1 MHVEGYQVV
10 ETISRSGRSH
20 VCRARRTADGTSVVI
35 KSVAS
40 DQPDPEDL
48 AKLEFEFRILRK
60 LSAPGVLRALEL
72 VRGAGNVALI
82 VEDFGGQPPAYVAGS
97 DALDVF
103 FSVATAITRT
113 LGTIHA
119 QNVIHKDIKPRNI
132 LINPRTREV
141 KLIDFN
147 TAIERSHEHQDSDRP
162 RTQQGSLAYMSPE
175 QTGRMNRDLDYRADY
190 YSLGVTCFELLTGT
204 LPFSASDAMGW
215 VHCHLS
221 KPAPDARSV
230 NPAIPEPVAQI
241 VRKLMA
247 KDPDDRYQSARGLL
261 LDLEHCQR
269 EWQATRAIS
278 AFSLASHDVSER
290 FQISKKLFGREGD
303 IATLLG
309 SFEAASTGAGKLLLV
324 SGYSGVGKSSLIN
337 EIQRVIVRARGHFI
351 AGKFDQ
357 LERNVPY
364 GALLQALRGFV
375 KQLLA
380 ESDDR
385 VQAFRQRLS
394 SALGTQA
401 KVLVDLVPELERLL
415 GKSPAPPELDAQE
428 ARLRVQ
434 RVFRDFIKSIAR
446 PEQPLVIF
454 IDDLQWTDASTL
466 ELLST
471 LLSDE
476 SLRHVLVIGA
486 YRDNEVSEG
495 HLLSLALSAI
505 EAARAEAIARLHL
518 LPLSEQS
525 VQALIADTL
534 HCEPGQSAPLAQLIF
549 NKTAGNPFFV
559 NELLRL
565 LHRDGAFHFDAGQGA
580 WHWDLAKIQSAS
592 ISDNIVEL
600 MVSRLRSLPDQTL
613 EQLCTAACLG
623 ARFELIKLSRVAD
636 RPLHAIA
643 AALREAVLVDILI
656 PFGDGYRL
664 LGEDGE
670 SAFGSS
676 TGFDVEYEFQH
687 DRVRQA
693 AYQLLSEQD
702 RTRLHLRIGRLDL
715 AALRESGQE
724 ENVFE
729 VVNHLNLGR
738 ELITAPD
745 ERAELSRLN
754 AIAGQRARRSAAYSV
769 AVGYFEQSL
778 ALLSAAQK
786 QASPEAS
793 FEYSR
798 ALVECVWLT
807 GDVERANLLADA
819 LIEAAPNKVARGSA
833 VELKVTV
840 LEHEG
845 RMLDAVRTIRAQLS
859 AFGIELPEEP
869 AEIDRRVGE
878 SIAKMQAHLA
888 RVRVEDLPLL
898 PELEDPD
905 LLTAMNLLFQVI
917 PSAIQTYPPLF
928 ILAELTM
935 FDIALTHG
943 KTAVSCKNFVDCGI
957 IQGGILGDY
966 DTAYRLGKAAFAALE
981 KYAPI
986 PLESAVQFVFG
997 AFVSH
1002 WRAPVREGLEA
1013 FARALRAGIDLGD
1026 PRHATFSRVHTLQ
1039 RKLLIG
1045 VNLHELSAEFVEVI
1059 AYLEESRA
1067 ANALVGARAA
1077 ERVTS
1082 RLCDPSLSAHPSDA
1096 FTTALTAFGN
1106 AQWVFSYG
1114 QAEMMASV
1122 VLGDSRAAEEWL
1134 QFTRPMMN
1142 AGVGLFAFADYHL
1155 FEAFILAK
1163 GIAAQVGAEREAT
1176 LAKLL
1181 ENQEKLRIW
1190 AENCPANF
1198 AHKYQLCCAEVAR
1211 VRAAPSDEVLG
1222 LYDEAIASAA
1232 DDFVQF
1238 RALANERL
1246 GEYWSEKHKPKIART
1261 FIEEAR
1267 YLYELWGAR
1276 AKVRQLELRY
1286 PEWIGQVEAGG
1297 PRTTARRSTTRDGF
1311 TGALDLES
1319 IIKATQVISSEV
1331 KIDKLFTKLMA
1342 TLIENAGAEQGC
1354 LILIGEASHELTVVA
1369 RAHVARDIP
1378 DAGRAIPVD
1387 DSSELCS
1394 EIVRYVA
1401 RTSDTVVLDDATADA
1416 AYADYDYIRR
1426 NAVKSLLCM
1435 PVLNQGKLVAILYAE
1450 NNATTRAFT
1459 AQRLSLLQ
1467 VIASQ
1472 AAISLTNAQLYDKL
1486 EEKVTE
1492 RTLELR
1498 EKNRE
1503 IRAMLNS
1510 MQQGIFTVGENL
1522 LIQPEYS
1529 PYLERILDRTDIAG
1543 RDCLQVVFE
1552 GSNLGA
1558 DALAATRTALV
1569 VSFGGESFFAQMN
1582 ASHLVQEFH
1591 KRDERGETRY
1601 FEVDWN
1607 PIADEHDLVRKFL
1620 VALRDVSLVRQL
1632 KETVAANSRELSMLG
1647 QVLDAGIEP
1656 FQRFCSSTRALLGR
1670 IDSAIAA
1677 ASLEPDALE
1686 VCFRNMHTIK
1696 GNARMLALSELV
1708 DAAHLAEEAYA
1719 ELRRDPTKAPD
1730 LSQLAEGQ
1738 LAVRSAVEGYERVF
1752 RLKLGDVTRGSA
1764 ARAERALGEIRALL
1778 KEATSGSPAPAQV
1791 LRAVDRLLIRADAV
1805 SVEEVVKGS
1814 ERMLASLANELGKA
1828 TPIVECDA
1836 DGLLLSADWAEV
1848 MRDVLPHAFRNAMDH
1863 GIEAEAER
1871 KERGKPVQ
1879 GRIRLRAERLGSHV
1893 VIRFADDG
1901 RGLGLAAL
1909 RERMG
1914 TAAASDEEVAKTV
1927 FLSGVS
1933 TVATLSRTSGRGV
1946 GMDAIRAFVRQR
1958 GGGVNIAFTGE
1969 GRAGYRPFEL
1979 VFELPESAVL
1989 PVTRESKPPS

>member
-1 MHVEGYQVV
+1 MYVEGYQLV

-20 VCRARRTADGTSVVI
+20 VCRARRTADGASVVI

-40 DQPDPEDL
+40 EQPDPEDL

-60 LSAPGVLRALEL
+60 LDAPGVLRALAL

-82 VEDFGGQPPAYVAGS
+82 VEDFGGQPPAHVAGS
-97 DALDVF
+97 EALDVF
-103 FSVATAITRT
+103 FTVATAIART

-119 QNVIHKDIKPRNI
+119 QNIIHKDVKPRNI

-162 RTQQGSLAYMSPE
+162 RAQQGSLAYMSPE

-261 LDLEHCQR
+261 LDLERCQR
-269 EWQATRAIS
+269 EWQATRAI
-278 AFSLASHDVSER
+278 APFALGAHDVSER
-290 FQISKKLFGREGD
+290 FQISKKLFGRDPD
-303 IATLLG
+303 IEVLLG
-309 SFEAASTGAGKLLLV
+309 SFEAASAGAGKLLLV

-351 AGKFDQ
+351 AGKFNQ

-380 ESDDR
+380 EPDDR
-385 VQAFRQRLS
+385 VQAWRKRLS
-394 SALGTQA
+394 SALGMQA

-415 GKSPAPPELDAQE
+415 GKTPAPPELDAQE

-434 RVFRDFIKSIAR
+434 RVFRDFIKCIAQ
-446 PEQPLVIF
+446 PEHPLVIF

-471 LLSDE
+471 LLSDD
-476 SLRHVLVIGA
+476 SVRHVLVIGA
-486 YRDNEVSEG
+486 YRDNEVNEG
-495 HLLSLALSAI
+495 HLLSIALKAI
-505 EAARAEAIARLHL
+505 EAARAGAIARLHL

-525 VQALIADTL
+525 VQALVADTL
-534 HCEPGQSAPLAQLIF
+534 HCEPQQSAPLAQLVF

-559 NELLRL
+559 NELLHL
-565 LHRDGAFHFDAGQGA
+565 LHRDGAFRFDAGRGLWQ
-580 WHWDLAKIQSAS
+580 WDLGKIQSAS

-600 MVSRLRSLPDQTL
+600 MVARLRSLPAQTL

-623 ARFELIKLSRVAD
+623 GRFELTKLAHVAD
-636 RPLHAIA
+636 RPLHAVA

-664 LGEDGE
+664 LGEDSEG
-670 SAFGSS
+670 AIGSS
-676 TGFDVEYEFQH
+676 VAFDVRYEFQH

-693 AYQLLSEQD
+693 AYQLLEEQE
-702 RTRLHLRIGRLDL
+702 RTRLHLRIGKLDL
-715 AALRESGQE
+715 AALRASGQE
-724 ENVFE
+724 ENIFE

-738 ELITAPD
+738 ELITARD

-754 AIAGQRARRSAAYSV
+754 ASAGQRARRSAAYSV
-769 AVGYFEQSL
+769 AVAYFEQSL
-778 ALLSAAQK
+778 ALLSPAEK
-786 QASPEAS
+786 QASPEAF
-793 FEYSR
+793 FECSR

-807 GDVERANLLADA
+807 GDVERANSLADA

-833 VELKVTV
+833 VELKVSV
-840 LEHEG
+840 LEFEG
-845 RMLDAVRTIRAQLS
+845 RMVDAVRTIRAQLP

-878 SIAKMQAHLA
+878 GIAKMQAHLA
-888 RVRVEDLPLL
+888 RVAVEDLPLL
-898 PELEDPD
+898 PELDDPD
-905 LLTAMNLLFQVI
+905 LLTAMSLLLQII

-935 FDIALTHG
+935 FDITLTHG

-957 IQGGILGDY
+957 IQGGVLGDY
-966 DTAYRLGKAAFAALE
+966 ETAYRLGKAAFAALE
-981 KYAPI
+981 QYAPI
-986 PLESAVQFVFG
+986 PLESAVHFVFG
-997 AFVSH
+997 AFISH

-1026 PRHATFSRVHTLQ
+1026 PRHATFSHVHTMQ

-1045 VNLHELSAEFVEVI
+1045 VNLHELSAEFAEVI

-1077 ERVTS
+1077 ERVAS
-1082 RLCDPSLSAHPSDA
+1082 RLRDSSLSAHPSDA
-1096 FTTALTAFGN
+1096 FTAALTAFGN
-1106 AQWVFSYG
+1106 AQWVYSYG

-1122 VLGDSRAAEEWL
+1122 VLGDSRAAQEWL
-1134 QFTRPMMN
+1134 EFTQPMVG
-1142 AGVGLFAFADYHL
+1142 AGVGLFSFADYHL
-1155 FEAFILAK
+1155 FEALILAD
-1163 GIAAQVGAEREAT
+1163 GIATRTGAEREAT

-1190 AENCPANF
+1190 AHNCPANF
-1198 AHKYQLCCAEVAR
+1198 AHKYQLCCAEIAR

-1222 LYDEAIASAA
+1222 LYDEAIASAG

-1246 GEYWSEKHKPKIART
+1246 AQCWSDKQKPKIARA

-1286 PEWIGQVEAGG
+1286 PEWLAPVDAGG
-1297 PRTTARRSTTRDGF
+1297 PRTTARRSTTRDGW

-1319 IIKATQVISSEV
+1319 IIKATQAISSEV

-1342 TLIENAGAEQGC
+1342 TLIENAGAEQGSLV
-1354 LILIGEASHELTVVA
+1354 LIADANQELTVVA
-1369 RAHVARDIP
+1369 RAHVAREIP
-1378 DAGRAIPVD
+1378 DAARAIPVD

-1401 RTSDTVVLDDATADA
+1401 RTSDTVVLDNATADA

-1435 PVLNQGKLVAILYAE
+1435 PIRNQGKLVAILYAE

-1459 AQRLSLLQ
+1459 AERLSLLQ
-1467 VIASQ
+1467 VIGSQ

-1503 IRAMLNS
+1503 VRAMLNS
-1510 MQQGIFTVGENL
+1510 MQQGIFTVAENL
-1522 LIQPEYS
+1522 IIQPEYS
-1529 PYLERILDRTDIAG
+1529 AYLERILERRDIAG
-1543 RDCLQVVFE
+1543 KDCLEVLFE
-1552 GSNLGA
+1552 GSNLGV

-1582 ASHLVQEFH
+1582 ASHLIQEFQ
-1591 KRDERGETRY
+1591 KRDEHGEIRY

-1607 PIADEHDLVRKFL
+1607 PIPDEDDLVRKFL

-1647 QVLDAGIEP
+1647 QVLDAGVEP
-1656 FQRFCSSTRALLGR
+1656 FQRFCSSARALLAQ
-1670 IDSAIAA
+1670 IEVAIK
-1677 ASLEPDALE
+1677 ASLLEPGSLE

-1696 GNARMLALSELV
+1696 GNARMLGLSELV

-1719 ELRRDPTKAPD
+1719 QLRSDPTKAPD
-1730 LSQLAEGQ
+1730 LSELAAGQ
-1738 LAVRSAVEGYERVF
+1738 LAVRSAVEDYERVF
-1752 RLKLGDVTRGSA
+1752 RLKLGDVTRGST
-1764 ARAERALGEIRALL
+1764 ARAERTLTEIRALL
-1778 KEATSGSPAPAQV
+1778 KDATSGTSAPTQV
-1791 LRAVDRLLIRADAV
+1791 LRALERLLIRADAV
-1805 SVEEVVKGS
+1805 SLDEVVKGS
-1814 ERMLASLANELGKA
+1814 ARMLASLASELGKA
-1828 TPIVECDA
+1828 TPIVECEA
-1836 DGLLLSADWAEV
+1836 DGLLLSADWADV
-1848 MRDVLPHAFRNAMDH
+1848 MRDVLPHAFRNSLDH
-1863 GIEAEAER
+1863 GIEAEEER
-1871 KERGKPVQ
+1871 KRRGKPVQ

-1901 RGLGLAAL
+1901 RGLGLSAL
-1909 RERMG
+1909 RERAG
-1914 TAAASDEEVAKTV
+1914 VAAASDDEVAKTV

-1958 GGGVNIAFTGE
+1958 GGGVSIAFTGQGE
-1969 GRAGYRPFEL
+1969 GDYRPFEL
-1979 VFELPESAVL
+1979 VLELPEDAQVA
-1989 PVTRESKPPS
+1989 PSSGNTQ